1 MAPTVAAMIGRRRA
15 LRVPVGHPVRGGAD
29 RAAAR
34 IDANPELVPAAATA
48 RPRDRPTGHPS
59 TMTMTRSSP
68 PTRTPAPLARS
79 LSGRPGPSRARRL
92 LAASRDATPV
102 PRPIGDTPRTTS
114 ARKRA
119 KRPDWSSRPRTKS
132 CGPRSATPGP
142 RRRWQHR
149 ARRHKGRAT
158 GAGQTA
164 RPVRMT
170 RMARH
175 RQVRRSAG
183 AEAGGTVRA
192 RGRAR
197 PAVRHRRPVVATQ
210 TRVARTTDR
219 APRIGS

>member
-29 RAAAR
+29 RGAAR

-79 LSGRPGPSRARRL
+79 LSGRPGPSRAPSL
-92 LAASRDATPV
+92 LAASRGGTPV
-102 PRPIGDTPRTTS
+102 RRPTVDTPPTTS

-197 PAVRHRRPVVATQ
+197 PAVRHRRPVVATK
-210 TRVARTTDR
+210 TPVARTTDR

>member
-1 MAPTVAAMIGRRRA
+1 MRGAMAAATIRRRRGP
-15 LRVPVGHPVRGGAD
+15 RVPAGHPARVGAA
-29 RAAAR
+29 REAAR
-34 IDANPELVPAAATA
+34 IDASPELVPAA
-48 RPRDRPTGHPS
+48 RLTGHPA
-59 TMTMTRSSP
+59 TLTMTRSSP
-68 PTRTPAPLARS
+68 PTPSLTPAPLVGNP
-79 LSGRPGPSRARRL
+79 SGRPGPRTARRL
-92 LAASRDATPV
+92 LAASRGGTRV
-102 PRPIGDTPRTTS
+102 PRPIGDTPPTTS

-149 ARRHKGRAT
+149 ARRQKGRAT

-164 RPVRMT
+164 RRVRMT

-219 APRIGS
+219 APRLGS